1 MGKLRVLNSM
11 GDSQVAWDAA
21 AVAAGDPESQAAVA
35 EAERIFN
42 EARARGSTAFSVSQG
57 KAPTRLD
64 HFDATEEQILLVP
77 RVVGG

>member
-21 AVAAGDPESQAAVA
+21 AVAAGDPEAQAAVA

-57 KAPTRLD
+57 KVPTRLD